1 MTTGSSYESLPPQ
14 TPAQPDPTPSAYQP
28 AYPQTGQ
35 QPYPQAGQQPYPQ
48 TGQQPYPQA
57 GYQQPLAPPATGAL
71 SYGLGFLAY
80 IPIPYLSLVIAGIVM
95 ASVYPSQKKKGEL
108 AAENARIAAN
118 WGLSL
123 ILYVVLDVLFFAI
136 MLATMGENSTGFFP
150 IGIPV
155 VIFFALGIAH
165 LVVIIMGLVVANK
178 RTVLRNRIAIPF
190 MR

>member
-14 TPAQPDPTPSAYQP
+14 TPAQPDPAPSAY
-28 AYPQTGQ
+28 Q
-35 QPYPQAGQQPYPQ
+35 QPYPQAGQQLYPQ
-48 TGQQPYPQA
+48 AGQQPYPQA

-108 AAENARIAAN
+108 AAENARNAAN

-123 ILYVVLDVLFFAI
+123 ILYVVLDFLFFI
-136 MLATMGENSTGFFP
+136 ILLVNQNEDSTGFFP
-150 IGIPV
+150 VGIPV
-155 VIFFALGIAH
+155 LIFLALGIAH
-165 LVVIIMGLVVANK
+165 LVVIIMGLVAANK
-178 RTVLRNRIAIPF
+178 RTVLRNRLAIPF